1 MIKPAVFLDRDGV
14 LCPERGYLHTGDEL
28 QIFPFAA
35 DSVKILHEKNF
46 LAIVIT
52 NQSAVARGFLDLKDL
67 ERMNKELQAA
77 TGVDAVYYCPHL
89 NLKLNL
95 NLNNLEFNCDCRKPK
110 TGMIRQACEEFEI
123 DLSNSWLVGDR
134 AVYIQTGINAGLKTA
149 LLESGYGSKK
159 LEFDVKPDYIF
170 NDLKEFAEFL

>member
-46 LAIVIT
+46 WAIVIT

-67 ERMNKELQAA
+67 ERMNKELQAK

-89 NLKLNL
+89 NLNI
-95 NLNNLEFNCDCRKPK
+95 NISEFNCDCRKPK
-110 TGMIRQACEEFEI
+110 TGMIKQACKDFEI
-123 DLSNSWLVGDR
+123 DLLNSWFAGDR
-134 AVYIQTGINAGLKTA
+134 AVDIQTGINAGLKTA

-170 NDLKEFAEFL
+170 NNLKEFAEFL